1 MYLQRDAFSDKRHF
15 TRGLLHR
22 APSITSRGG
31 GLFCESKDPSNHGSN
46 FNDDAT
52 ATSKTVNAVRIEHQ
66 EETGKVDFC
75 SMDI

>member
-1 MYLQRDAFSDKRHF
+1 MTPFQIRGTSLGVYFIERHQLR
-15 TRGLLHR
+15 RG
-22 APSITSRGG
+22 GG